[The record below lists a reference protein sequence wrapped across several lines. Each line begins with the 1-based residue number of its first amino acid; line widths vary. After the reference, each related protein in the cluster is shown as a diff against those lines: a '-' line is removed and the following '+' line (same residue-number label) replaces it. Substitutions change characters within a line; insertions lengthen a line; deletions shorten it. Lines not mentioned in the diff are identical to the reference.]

1 MNILVFG
8 LEREDAILAKLRK
21 RFPELGFK
29 KYEISMELDE
39 EGKRIVAIDTVEG
52 IDHVMLLDDMAIV
65 SPAKAMSGSG
75 AIMTLRILLKI
86 GSLESAKVIAVPVN
100 YPEPAAVEEISN
112 LISQILR

>member
-8 LEREDAILAKLRK
+8 LEKEDAVLARLRK
-21 RFPELGFK
+21 RFPTLGFK
-29 KYEISMELDE
+29 KYEVSMELEE
-39 EGKRIVAIDTVEG
+39 EGKRIVAIDTVKG

-86 GSLESAKVIAVPVN
+86 GSLESAKVIAVPEG
-100 YPEPAAVEEISN
+100 YPDDAMVEEISN
-112 LISQILR
+112 LLAQLL